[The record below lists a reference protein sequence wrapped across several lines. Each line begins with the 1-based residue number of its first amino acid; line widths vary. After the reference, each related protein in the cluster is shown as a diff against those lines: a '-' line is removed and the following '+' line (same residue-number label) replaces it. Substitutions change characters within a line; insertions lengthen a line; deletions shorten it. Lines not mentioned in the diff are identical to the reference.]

1 MKERVT
7 LTLDSSLLKRIDQKV
22 DGSQIKNRS
31 HAVELLLLKSLGEKK
46 PTKALILAGGE
57 NKALAKAIGDI
68 PKCLAPLGEKTLI
81 EHAIDLFKRFD
92 VKQIIISAGSHLEN
106 IREVLGDGKPL
117 GVSITYLEEKRA
129 LGTAG
134 PIKLARE
141 HLTNTFFVS
150 NVDDL
155 KELNLLDMFVFHSEH
170 RSIATIALK
179 TVPDPSKYGVA
190 NMTGNHIISFVEKP
204 QKNNAP
210 SNLVNAGLYVMEPEI
225 LEYIPDGFATL
236 ENDVFP
242 KLARENR
249 LTGYAFSGRW
259 LGIDTEDDYKRA
271 QKEWGVPQ
279 EEKEKQA
286 EAKAPSSDTT
296 PEK

>member
-31 HAVELLLLKSLGEKK
+31 HAVELLLLKSLGDKK

-81 EHAIDLFKRFD
+81 EHAINLFKRFD
-92 VKQIIISAGSHLEN
+92 VKQIIISAGSHLET

-134 PIKLARE
+134 SIKLARE

-190 NMTGNHIISFVEKP
+190 NMTGNHIVSFVEKP

-225 LEYIPDGFATL
+225 LDYIPEGFATL

-259 LGIDTEDDYKRA
+259 LGIDTEEDYKRA

-286 EAKAPSSDTT
+286 EAKTPSSDTI

>member
-7 LTLDSSLLKRIDQKV
+7 LTLDSGLLKRIDQKI
-22 DGSQIKNRS
+22 DGSRIKNRS
-31 HAVELLLLKSLGEKK
+31 HAVELLLLKSMGDRR

-57 NKALAKAIGDI
+57 DFSLKKSIGDI
-68 PKCLAPLGEKTLI
+68 PKCLAPLGDKTLI
-81 EHAIDLFKRFD
+81 EHAIELFKRYD
-92 VKQIIISAGSHLEN
+92 VKQIVISAGSHIGD
-106 IREVLGDGKPL
+106 IREVLGDGKKQ
-117 GVSITYLEEKRA
+117 GVTITYIEEKQP

-134 PIKLARE
+134 PIKHAKHL
-141 HLTNTFFVS
+141 LTNSFFVS

-190 NMTGNHIISFVEKP
+190 NMTGNHIVSFIEKP
-204 QKNNAP
+204 SKNHAP

-249 LTGYAFSGRW
+249 LIGYTFSGRW
-259 LGIDTEDDYKRA
+259 LGIDTEKDYAKA
-271 QKEWGVPQ
+271 QKEWAGPS
-279 EEKEKQA
+279 EEKPAGNE
-286 EAKAPSSDTT
+286 
-296 PEK
+296 

>member
-22 DGSQIKNRS
+22 DGSRIKNRS
-31 HAVELLLLKSLGEKK
+31 HAVELLLLQSLGDNK
-46 PTKALILAGGE
+46 PTKAIILAGGE
-57 NKALAKAIGDI
+57 DKVLSKAIGDL

-92 VKQIIISAGSHLEN
+92 VKQIIISAGPYLED
-106 IREVLGDGKPL
+106 IKEVLGEGKAL
-117 GVSITYLEEKRA
+117 GVSITYLEEKQP

-134 PIKLARE
+134 PIKQAK
-141 HLTNTFFVS
+141 HLLHNTFFVS

-179 TVPDPSKYGVA
+179 TVSDPSKYGVA

-204 QKNNAP
+204 KKENAP

-225 LEYIPDGFATL
+225 LDYIPEGFATL

-249 LTGYAFSGRW
+249 LTGYTFSGRW
-259 LGIDTEDDYKRA
+259 LGIDTEKDYKRA
-271 QKEWGVPQ
+271 QKEWSYPQ
-279 EEKEKQA
+279 EEEKTKPG
-286 EAKAPSSDTT
+286 EPL
-296 PEK
+296 PETSRE